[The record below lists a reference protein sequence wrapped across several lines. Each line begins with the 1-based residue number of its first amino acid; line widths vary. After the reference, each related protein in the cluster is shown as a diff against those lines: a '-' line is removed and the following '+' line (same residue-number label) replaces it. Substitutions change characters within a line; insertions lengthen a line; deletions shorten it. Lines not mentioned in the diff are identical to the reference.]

1 MDPITIIVTA
11 LVAGAAAGLKPAA
24 ETAVKDAYAGIKA
37 LIQRKYGDV
46 GLVALEKKPESEAK
60 QASVSEDLTDAGAGD
75 DAELLEQAK
84 ALLDTIK
91 QHERQTAEA
100 IGVDFGEGG
109 DFSRATI
116 RRVAGRDIRRGPA
129 AAEESPGGKTPGVDF
144 GKKGQFRDAEIE
156 DIAGRDIVED

>member
-11 LVAGAAAGLKPAA
+11 LVAGAAAGLKPTA
-24 ETAVKDAYAGIKA
+24 EKAIKDAYAGIKA

-60 QASVSEDLTDAGAGD
+60 QASVTEDLTDAGAGD

-91 QHERQTAEA
+91 QHEQQTAEA
-100 IGVDFGEGG
+100 IGVDFEEVEAAYFKLKKVRAAGTGVKVRKGKFSEGIEIDEVEAGVRG
-109 DFSRATI
+109 D
-116 RRVAGRDIRRGPA
+116 
-129 AAEESPGGKTPGVDF
+129 SPKD
-144 GKKGQFRDAEIE
+144 
-156 DIAGRDIVED
+156 